1 MDRSDLLHL
10 LYLLLL
16 LAALVAMRWLPR
28 FRNSRDWRLFRS
40 NGHEKKEKHPNRPH
54 CP

>member
-1 MDRSDLLHL
+1 MDRFDLPHL

-28 FRNSRDWRLFRS
+28 FRSGRDRRRPRS
-40 NGHEKKEKHPNRPH
+40 IGHEKKEKRPKRSLRS
-54 CP
+54 